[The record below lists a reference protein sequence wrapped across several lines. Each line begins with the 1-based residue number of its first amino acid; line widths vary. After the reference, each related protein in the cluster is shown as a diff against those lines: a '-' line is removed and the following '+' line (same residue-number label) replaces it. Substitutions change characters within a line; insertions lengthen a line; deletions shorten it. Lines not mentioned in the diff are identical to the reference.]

1 MEISKGLLRTF
12 ELVLGRVLPW
22 LGAKYLRLAHRC
34 IRWQWIGADHMDA
47 LIASKKP
54 FIVTFW
60 HGRIIM
66 MTALIEKSALPV
78 NVVISANRDGELI
91 AKTIGYFGADTIRGS
106 SRDLR
111 KRDKRK
117 GAIAVLRQ
125 TVERLKDNQVVT
137 ITPDGPRGPRMRA
150 KIGIASIA
158 AQAGVPVIPLAY
170 ATKTARTLNSW
181 DRFQFPLPFGRGCF
195 VAGEALYP
203 PDAGNAEALEEF
215 RLQVENALNVVTERA
230 DREVGRAPVRPAAPV

>member
-1 MEISKGLLRTF
+1 MEIGKGVLRTF
-12 ELVLGRVLPW
+12 ELMLGRFLPW
-22 LGAKYLRLAHRC
+22 LGAGYLRLVHRW
-34 IRWQWIGADHMDA
+34 IRWEWVGTAHMDA
-47 LIASKKP
+47 LTQSGKP

-66 MTALIEKSALPV
+66 MTALIEKSTLPV

-91 AKTIGYFGADTIRGS
+91 SKTIRYFGADTIRGS
-106 SRDLR
+106 SRDMR

-117 GAIAVLRQ
+117 GAIAVLRK

-158 AQAGVPVIPLAY
+158 TQAGVPVMPLAY
-170 ATKTARTLNSW
+170 ATSTARTLNSW
-181 DRFQFPLPFGRGCF
+181 DRFQFPVPFGRGCF
-195 VAGEALYP
+195 VVGEALYP
-203 PDAGNAEALEEF
+203 PEAGNADELEGF
-215 RLQVENALNVVTERA
+215 RLKVENALNVVTERA
-230 DREVGRAPVRPAAPV
+230 DREVGREPIHPDTLA